1 MLETPVF
8 YILYAKVLSLCRNSM
23 LGEFCYLSLCFST
36 QDIGDVRTLNLYFS
50 SFNLNLALLLTYT
63 HMLLSHKLTYRR
75 HMTDIIFHKS
85 NKYINDDIDYYA
97 SDTRD
102 KHGAIKPVIDIK
114 SYTLDS
120 LNFDN
125 DSESPSLFY
134 PFQKHSI
141 DRIYLGISFPLY
153 ANNWGAEFLRYLMYI
168 IKKDG
173 AVIFPVYAERQG
185 VEKNYWSRS
194 ILEVAF
200 QSRQK
205 WWGMSNIWAENDG
218 VMSMRIGKKEPKV
231 RNSTFTHFINRV
243 IPELYM
249 KNNHNQLKTEI
260 NNQNKNLRLSAVV
273 EKIIL
278 DNHGRNKKI
287 NLGIFSD
294 NPLVGIELACSD
306 YMNIKNTKVYSNNK
320 KDILDYSDYIPNNI
334 PSKYSHF
341 ITDVEKLATDAIN
354 DEFYKDDLI
363 VANTKDNLD
372 MDTRNLIEGHNV
384 ILIDEEFYNED
395 LGKKI
400 IESALGS
407 LEKDGFII
415 LINRHLSNTYKSIDH
430 SHTVGTKLK
439 EGYDIPHY
447 SDFIFEEL
455 RQENLNRDT
464 AVQVIHK
471 KDNV

>member
-1 MLETPVF
+1 
-8 YILYAKVLSLCRNSM
+8 
-23 LGEFCYLSLCFST
+23 
-36 QDIGDVRTLNLYFS
+36 
-50 SFNLNLALLLTYT
+50 
-63 HMLLSHKLTYRR
+63 
-75 HMTDIIFHKS
+75 MTDIIFHKS
-85 NKYINDDIDYYA
+85 SKYIEDDIDYYA

-102 KHGAIKPVIDIK
+102 KHGAVKPSKDIK

-120 LNFDN
+120 
-125 DSESPSLFY
+125 DSFNNNAELPSLYY

-141 DRIYLGISFPLY
+141 DRVYLGISFPLY
-153 ANNWGAEFLRYLMYI
+153 ANNWGAEFLRYLMYV

-231 RNSTFTHFINRV
+231 RNSTFTYFIDKTLPKLYQENKLN
-243 IPELYM
+243 ELQ
-249 KNNHNQLKTEI
+249 NEI
-260 NNQNKNLRLSAVV
+260 DKQNENLRLSAVV

-287 NLGIFSD
+287 NLGVVS
-294 NPLVGIELACSD
+294 NSNLLGMELACSD
-306 YMNIKNTKVYSNNK
+306 YMNIKKTKVYSSNEDNIDAYSEYLP
-320 KDILDYSDYIPNNI
+320 KDTASNFNR
-334 PSKYSHF
+334 
-341 ITDVEKLATDAIN
+341 
-354 DEFYKDDLI
+354 LI
-363 VANTKDNLD
+363 GNLNECD
-372 MDTRNLIEGHNV
+372 FDSEHNV
-384 ILIDEEFYNED
+384 FLIDEKFCNED
-395 LGKKI
+395 LSKHI
-400 IESALGS
+400 IDKALDS
-407 LEKDGFII
+407 LQNDGFII
-415 LINRHLSNTYKSIDH
+415 IVNRHIQNNYKSSDY

-439 EGYDIPHY
+439 TGYDIPHY
-447 SDFIFEEL
+447 SDLIFDEL
-455 RQENLNRDT
+455 KAENENRES